1 MSARMD
7 KLLCCGSCVAGV
19 TIACMVAAVR
29 ADPVPQEKVA
39 ITDAEIKL
47 PGVTINRAT
56 LEVRIVATVCLAEG
70 LLEFVVCKP
79 GTFEHEAIFTTEAKP
94 ELVHAALLLGGLK
107 PTPQLAGLDGLW
119 WDKALKQED
128 SRVKIE
134 VEWEDKGK
142 MKRVNLTSM
151 IRNREETEGG
161 GEKAAEVKDAW
172 VFAGSFLH
180 ADGKD
185 GERTYAANSSGI
197 LVGIWPDPSTVIQ
210 YGVANGNPYE
220 GKGFGMEINPGK
232 VPEVGAKVQLLFSR
246 SIPAKENP
254 LQDKGRDKP
263 AKDQ

>member
-1 MSARMD
+1 MD
-7 KLLCCGSCVAGV
+7 KLLRCKPMLAGV
-19 TIACMVAAVR
+19 AIACMAAAVR
-29 ADPVPQEKVA
+29 ADPVPPEKVA

-47 PGVTINRAT
+47 PGVTVNRAT
-56 LEVRIVATVCLAEG
+56 LEVRIAATVCLAEG

-107 PTPQLAGLDGLW
+107 PTPQLAGLDRLW

-134 VEWEDKGK
+134 VEWEEKGK
-142 MKRVNLTSM
+142 TKRVNLTSM
-151 IRNREETEGG
+151 IRNRQEGD

-180 ADGKD
+180 AGGKG

-210 YGVANGNPYE
+210 YGVPNGNPYE

-232 VPEVGAKVQLLFSR
+232 VPEVGTKVQLVFSR